1 MRPIRPAIPKAAMEG
16 DRLTAPFGLLV
27 EVEEAAEEPF
37 VVAEDPPEFAAVVE
51 AADES
56 VVPVEAAAPPEAP
69 TVTAVLRQLES
80 EPGRIVNEDE
90 KAVTPV
96 LSFRAI
102 LKFVLA

>member
-1 MRPIRPAIPKAAMEG
+1 MRPMKPAIPKAPTEG
-16 DRLTAPFGLLV
+16 DRAAAPFGLLV
-27 EVEEAAEEPF
+27 EEAEAPF
-37 VVAEDPPEFAAVVE
+37 VVAEDPPELDAVVE

-56 VVPVEAAAPPEAP
+56 VEGAGAPEGP

-80 EPGRIVNEDE
+80 ELGRTVKEDE